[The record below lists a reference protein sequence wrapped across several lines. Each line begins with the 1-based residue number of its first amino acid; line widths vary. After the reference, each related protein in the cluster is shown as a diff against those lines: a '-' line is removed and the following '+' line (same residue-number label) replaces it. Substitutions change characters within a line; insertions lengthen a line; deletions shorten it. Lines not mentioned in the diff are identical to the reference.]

1 MEAEHYYPLDH
12 SNQPAYHELRSRIHQ
27 LELSVAQL
35 LDYPPVVPL
44 RMRHVITTPSR
55 FNPYPFQC
63 SHTSQYSSSPS
74 PINSPISSNYTQ
86 HSSPAVSPT
95 KHQPQYPLADVTN
108 SSDDR
113 VPTNPSDDKVP
124 TNPSDDKV
132 PTNPSDDKVP
142 TNPVD
147 DKVAGKKSLLDTLLD
162 NKKANPLPQINKES
176 LLKPE
181 DVVEKYSQF
190 LTFSKIPTLAVR
202 LAKESYFGKSI
213 MARCTVRGAGKFH
226 ALPEKELKDMKFFLM
241 KICVPR
247 YTSSHTEFEVL
258 WKNCTEAIGQACK
271 SMRRQGEP

>member
-1 MEAEHYYPLDH
+1 M
-12 SNQPAYHELRSRIHQ
+12 
-27 LELSVAQL
+27 
-35 LDYPPVVPL
+35 DYPPVVPL

-74 PINSPISSNYTQ
+74 PIISPVSFNYTQ

-95 KHQPQYPLADVTN
+95 KHQPQYPPADVTN

-124 TNPSDDKV
+124 TNPL
-132 PTNPSDDKVP
+132 
-142 TNPVD
+142 D

-190 LTFSKIPTLAVR
+190 LTFFKIPMLAVR

-247 YTSSHTEFEVL
+247 YTSSQIEFEIL
-258 WKNCTEAIGQACK
+258 WKNCSEAIGQACK